1 MNESTFKRRLF
12 WFLLGSKLVVLL
24 YLFLVVETGVASY
37 ELRALSSVLIASFVG
52 YIGPLWKDVVAN
64 KATEDDPGSPTL
76 RKRFV
81 QVSYIAFPLYV
92 IVTLVLLTMVLN
104 GALMGGKGVG
114 FMETP
119 GYRVIRLSKT
129 TALFAGLE
137 TVFALYLAPIIASVT
152 EKKKEVAQA
161 APVSPESSLIAQH
174 VASHE
179 YVKALTVAQ
188 IDDPHMMLEA
198 AQLDAIEDEGIRNKP
213 KNISKA
219 YKIQEALWKS
229 MG

>member
-12 WFLLGSKLVVLL
+12 WFLLGSKLIVLL

-64 KATEDDPGSPTL
+64 KVAEDDPGSPTL

-92 IVTLVLLTMVLN
+92 IVTLVLLTLVLN
-104 GALMGGKGVG
+104 GALMGGKGG
-114 FMETP
+114 DFIETA
-119 GYRVIRLSKT
+119 GSRVIRLSKT

-152 EKKKEVAQA
+152 EKKKVVAQV
-161 APVSPESSLIAQH
+161 PVNPHFSIIAQH

-179 YVKALTVAQ
+179 YVKALTAAQ

-219 YKIQEALWKS
+219 CKIQEALWKS